1 MESLYTE
8 ARILGLNEGRAVET
22 LAFCPGRPEEI
33 GRIIG
38 YAEPGRSDSG
48 PVITHRYRFLVFQL
62 DVLTAE
68 RSRANAVLAANG
80 VRSGSLYASFSR
92 SGGPGQWERVDLGGA
107 ATGDPKRKLAGKAA
121 VRLVYLAGL
130 DYGLADIGVTSDE
143 QPVVL
148 GLEPFPLLDAEQ
160 AGRFAE
166 AVAEYRRGQAAASA
180 VAAPIVLGA
189 DPEFLLVNAS
199 GKVVQAAAFL
209 PRKGQVGCDLVRIR
223 GKAMFPLAEL
233 RPDPSP
239 DPLRLAANVRRALL
253 AAHSMIP
260 DLPEVA
266 WLAGGMPARGFA
278 LGGHIH
284 ISGVVPDGRLLR
296 ALDNYLAL
304 PLLMIEDE
312 RTKARR
318 PRYGLPGDC
327 RRKAHGGFEYRTLPS
342 WLVSPRVAKG
352 VLALA
357 AVIARRYKRLE
368 RRPLDRIEVLRQYVE
383 GRTDELGPLVLPL
396 LGEVRRL
403 PDYAAYEP
411 MLAPLFAMIE
421 RKERWE
427 ERRDIR
433 EAWNIPTLQPQQ
445 GNRL

>member
-22 LAFCPGRPEEI
+22 LAFFPGSPGEI

-38 YAEPGRSDSG
+38 YAQPGRPDSG

-62 DVLTAE
+62 DVLTVE

-80 VRSGSLYASFSR
+80 VRCGSLYTSFGQ
-92 SGGPGQWERVDLGGA
+92 SGGPGQWERVDLAGT
-107 ATGDPKRKLAGKAA
+107 ATGDPKRKLAAKAA

-143 QPVVL
+143 RPAVL
-148 GLEPFPLLDAEQ
+148 GLEPFPVLDDEQ

-166 AVAEYRRGQAAASA
+166 VMAEYRRGQATAST
-180 VAAPIVLGA
+180 VVSPIVLGA

-223 GKAMFPLAEL
+223 GKALFPLAEL
-233 RPDPSP
+233 RPEPST

-260 DLPEVA
+260 ELPDVS

-284 ISGVVPDGRLLR
+284 ISGVALENRLLR

-327 RRKAHGGFEYRTLPS
+327 RRKGHGGFEYRTLPS

-357 AVIARRYKRLE
+357 AIIARRYKRLE
-368 RRPLDRIEVLRQYVE
+368 RRPLDRIEVLRKYVE
-383 GRTDELGPLVLPL
+383 GRTDELAPLVFSL

-411 MLAPLFAMIE
+411 LLTPLVAMIE
-421 RKERWE
+421 RKERWRE
-427 ERRDIR
+427 KRDIR
-433 EAWNIPTLQPQQ
+433 EAWSIPSLQPQAT
-445 GNRL
+445 